1 MKPTNT
7 RLTAK
12 KVALV
17 VCFTALYAVF
27 AAIPIF
33 QLVGSAGRIS
43 AAAIMAPIIGVLLG
57 PYLGTLS
64 AFLGGTIGLSYGSF
78 LPMSFVSGIVTTLCA
93 GLLYEG
99 KRAWCLIIYF
109 LFLVLHGFY
118 PGIGPVWLFPL
129 YIWFQVVGL
138 LLLLSPLQSM
148 AVKNLKSTAWSR
160 SIRWPRPRSPLK
172 PGAAKNLK
180 SKNISMALLSFFVIS
195 LTSTLAGQISGSLT
209 FLVLFPNPPIVQLGL
224 FQVLYVQYPIE
235 RTIIALGSA
244 FIGAP
249 LFRVLRSAKLLPLI
263 SQDNIKERIP

>member
-1 MKPTNT
+1 MKPANT

-57 PYLGTLS
+57 PYLGVLS
-64 AFLGGTIGLSYGSF
+64 AFLGGTIGLLYGSF

-93 GLLYEG
+93 GLLYGG
-99 KRAWCLIIYF
+99 KRAWCFIIYF
-109 LFLVLHGFY
+109 VFLVLHSFY

-138 LLLLSPLQSM
+138 LLLFSPLQSM
-148 AVKNLKSTAWSR
+148 AVKNLKSTVWSR
-160 SIRWPRPRSPLK
+160 SIRWPKLRSPLK
-172 PGAAKNLK
+172 HTAAKNLT
-180 SKNISMALLSFFVIS
+180 SKNIPRALLSFFVIS

-209 FLVLFPNPPIVQLGL
+209 SLVLFPNPPIVQLGF
-224 FQVLYVQYPIE
+224 FQVLCVQYPIE
-235 RTIIALGSA
+235 RTIIALASA
-244 FIGAP
+244 FIGVP
-249 LFRVLRSAKLLPLI
+249 LFRVLRTAKLLPLL
-263 SQDNIKERIP
+263 SQENIKERIP

>member
-1 MKPTNT
+1 MKPANT
-7 RLTAK
+7 RLTTK

-57 PYLGTLS
+57 PYLGALS
-64 AFLGGTIGLSYGSF
+64 AFLGGTIGFSYGSF
-78 LPMSFVSGIVTTLCA
+78 LPMNFVSGIVATLCA
-93 GLLYEG
+93 GLLYDG
-99 KRAWCLIIYF
+99 KRAWCFIIYF
-109 LFLVLHGFY
+109 LSLVLHGFY

-138 LLLLSPLQSM
+138 LVLLSPLQSM

-160 SIRWPRPRSPLK
+160 SIRWPKLRSPLK
-172 PGAAKNLK
+172 PATAKNHT
-180 SKNISMALLSFFVIS
+180 SKNIPMALLSFFVIS

-209 FLVLFPNPPIVQLGL
+209 FLVLFPNSPVVQLKD
-224 FQVLYVQYPIE
+224 FQLLTVRYPIE
-235 RTIIALGSA
+235 RTITALGSA

-263 SQDNIKERIP
+263 GQENIKERIP

>member
-1 MKPTNT
+1 MKPANT

-93 GLLYEG
+93 GLLRG
-99 KRAWCLIIYF
+99 
-109 LFLVLHGFY
+109 
-118 PGIGPVWLFPL
+118 
-129 YIWFQVVGL
+129 
-138 LLLLSPLQSM
+138 
-148 AVKNLKSTAWSR
+148 
-160 SIRWPRPRSPLK
+160 
-172 PGAAKNLK
+172 
-180 SKNISMALLSFFVIS
+180 
-195 LTSTLAGQISGSLT
+195 
-209 FLVLFPNPPIVQLGL
+209 
-224 FQVLYVQYPIE
+224 
-235 RTIIALGSA
+235 
-244 FIGAP
+244 
-249 LFRVLRSAKLLPLI
+249 
-263 SQDNIKERIP
+263 

>member
-1 MKPTNT
+1 MAAMKPSNT

-57 PYLGTLS
+57 PYLGALS
-64 AFLGGTIGLSYGSF
+64 ALLGGTIGLSYGSF
-78 LPMSFVSGIVTTLCA
+78 LPMSFVSGIVATLCT

-99 KRAWCLIIYF
+99 KRAWCFIVYF

-118 PGIGPVWLFPL
+118 PGIGPAWLFPL
-129 YIWFQVVGL
+129 YMWFQIVGL
-138 LLLLSPLQSM
+138 LLLTSPLLSM
-148 AVKNLKSTAWSR
+148 AIRNIR
-160 SIRWPRPRSPLK
+160 SKDIP
-172 PGAAKNLK
+172 AV
-180 SKNISMALLSFFVIS
+180 LLSFFALALV
-195 LTSTLAGQISGSLT
+195 STLAGQISGSLT
-209 FLVLFPNPPIVQLGL
+209 GLTLIRNSPETQLGI
-224 FQVLYVQYPIE
+224 FQVLTFQYPAE
-235 RTIIALGSA
+235 RIIIALGAA

-249 LFRVLRSAKLLPLI
+249 LFRIIRSANLLRPV
-263 SQDNIKERIP
+263 DHERGKDEV

>member
-1 MKPTNT
+1 MAAMKPTNT

-17 VCFTALYAVF
+17 VCFTALYTVF

-57 PYLGTLS
+57 PYLGALS
-64 AFLGGTIGLSYGSF
+64 ALLGGTIGLSYGSF
-78 LPMSFVSGIVTTLCA
+78 LPMSFVSGIVATLCA
-93 GLLYEG
+93 GLLYDG
-99 KRAWCLIIYF
+99 KRVWCFIIYF

-160 SIRWPRPRSPLK
+160 SIHWPKLRSPLK
-172 PGAAKNLK
+172 PTAPKNLT
-180 SKNISMALLSFFVIS
+180 SKNIPMALLSFFVVS
-195 LTSTLAGQISGSLT
+195 LTSALAGQISGSLI
-209 FLVLFPNPPIVQLGL
+209 FLVLFPRALD
-224 FQVLYVQYPIE
+224 FQFLAVQYPIE

-263 SQDNIKERIP
+263 SQENIKERIP

>member
-1 MKPTNT
+1 MKSANT

-12 KVALV
+12 RVALV

-27 AAIPIF
+27 AAIPVF

-57 PYLGTLS
+57 PYLGALS

-78 LPMSFVSGIVTTLCA
+78 LPMSFVSGIVTALCA
-93 GLLYEG
+93 GLLYDG
-99 KRAWCLIIYF
+99 KRAWCFIIYL
-109 LFLVLHGFY
+109 LFLVLHSFY
-118 PGIGPVWLFPL
+118 PEIGPVWLFPP

-148 AVKNLKSTAWSR
+148 AVKNLKS
-160 SIRWPRPRSPLK
+160 
-172 PGAAKNLK
+172 KNVQ
-180 SKNISMALLSFFVIS
+180 MALLSFFVVF

-209 FLVLFPNPPIVQLGL
+209 FLVLFPNPPIVQLGS
-224 FQVLYVQYPIE
+224 FQVLYIQYPIE
-235 RTIIALGSA
+235 RTIIALGST

-249 LFRVLRSAKLLPLI
+249 LFRVLMSAKLLPLI
-263 SQDNIKERIP
+263 RRDSITERIP